1 MPKPANRKPR
11 SATLAFLVSATVLV
25 AVFVLAHLA
34 ADRLVAVRYPVAE
47 QAAVWSMIGWF
58 VSATLAVAAAAQ
70 AWWLMR
76 RNG

>member
-1 MPKPANRKPR
+1 MPKPASHKPR
-11 SATLAFLVSATVLV
+11 SAALAFLVSAIVLV
-25 AVFVLAHLA
+25 AVFALAHLA
-34 ADRLVAVRYPVAE
+34 ADRLVAARYPVAE